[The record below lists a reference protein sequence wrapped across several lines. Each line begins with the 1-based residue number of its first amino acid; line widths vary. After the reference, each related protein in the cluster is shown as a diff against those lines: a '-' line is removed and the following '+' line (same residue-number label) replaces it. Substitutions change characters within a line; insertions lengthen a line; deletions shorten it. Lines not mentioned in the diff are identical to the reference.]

1 MSLNDSPERYFNIIQ
16 RLNEAL
22 DQLLS
27 FVKNKNISNIDINNS
42 FDEFSQKNLRVITIK
57 LLKTKKKIR
66 SLEMK

>member
-1 MSLNDSPERYFNIIQ
+1 MSLNNSPERYFNIIQ

-42 FDEFSQKNLRVITIK
+42 FDEVSQKNLRVTTINY
-57 LLKTKKKIR
+57 
-66 SLEMK
+66 